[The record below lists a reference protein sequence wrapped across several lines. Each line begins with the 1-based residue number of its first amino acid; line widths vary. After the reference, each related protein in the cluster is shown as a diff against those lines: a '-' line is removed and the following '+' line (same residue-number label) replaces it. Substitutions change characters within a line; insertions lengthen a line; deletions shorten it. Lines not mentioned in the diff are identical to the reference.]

1 VQPAT
6 LFMLPSPPVVVLVEP
21 QNPANVGFAA
31 RVLDNFGLG
40 EARLLNGCDLQGS
53 EAERTGAPA
62 RARLHAMRSVSDW
75 QAATEGCTHL
85 VGFTARAGRTR
96 APISLDDWG
105 PALDEIGRKAKLG
118 FVFGRE
124 DRGLETD
131 EVERCHLLV
140 SIPTAG
146 LESLNLSHAIAVAA
160 YAWRRW
166 AGGSS
171 MPTSPG
177 IESADSKLAGSA
189 IAAQADRMRVAERAA
204 QELEA
209 AAFRDSDERVVA
221 TLRRLSSLPIEAR
234 DLRIIERAL
243 KHARWRRENPAD

>member
-1 VQPAT
+1 MQST
-6 LFMLPSPPVVVLVEP
+6 PPTIILVEP

-40 EARLLNGCDLQGS
+40 EARLLHGCSWQGS

-62 RARLHAMRSVSDW
+62 RERLHTIRSVTSW

-85 VGFTARAGRTR
+85 IGFTARAGRTR
-96 APISLDDWG
+96 APVSLDAWE
-105 PALDEIGRKAKLG
+105 PALDGFGHDARLG

-146 LESLNLSHAIAVAA
+146 LASLNLSHAIAVAG

-171 MPTSPG
+171 MPTPPG
-177 IESADSKLAGSA
+177 VDPIDSADPGSA
-189 IAAQADRMRVAERAA
+189 ISEQADRIRVAERAA
-204 QELEA
+204 QELA
-209 AAFRDSDERVVA
+209 AAEFHDPSERVEA

-243 KHARWRRENPAD
+243 KHARWRRENPTNS

>member
-1 VQPAT
+1 MQ
-6 LFMLPSPPVVVLVEP
+6 LSPPPIVILVEP
-21 QNPANVGFAA
+21 QNPANVGFVA

-40 EARLLNGCDLQGS
+40 DARVLNGCNWEGS

-62 RARLHAMRSVSDW
+62 RERLHAMRAVSDW
-75 QAATEGCTHL
+75 QAATEDCTHL
-85 VGFTARAGRTR
+85 IGFTARSGRTR
-96 APISLDDWG
+96 APISLDDWE
-105 PALDEIGRKAKLG
+105 PTLDELGRDARLG

-131 EVERCHLLV
+131 EVERCHALV

-146 LESLNLSHAIAVAA
+146 LGSLNLSHAIAVAA

-171 MPTSPG
+171 MPTPSG
-177 IESADSKLAGSA
+177 IAPIDPALAGA
-189 IAAQADRMRVAERAA
+189 TIATQADRMRVAERAA
-204 QELEA
+204 EELEA
-209 AAFRDSDERVVA
+209 SEFRDPDERVEA
-221 TLRRLSSLPIEAR
+221 TLRRLSALPIEAR

-243 KHARWRRENPAD
+243 KHARWRREHPAD

>member
-1 VQPAT
+1 
-6 LFMLPSPPVVVLVEP
+6 MRPSPPIIILVEP
-21 QNPANVGFAA
+21 QNPANIGFAA

-40 EARLLNGCDLQGS
+40 EARVLNGCDWQGS

-62 RARLHAMRSVSDW
+62 QARLHAMRHVSDW
-75 QAATEGCTHL
+75 ESATEGCTHL

-105 PALDEIGRKAKLG
+105 PALNELGCEAHLG

-131 EVERCHLLV
+131 EVERCHRLV

-146 LESLNLSHAIAVAA
+146 LGSLNLSHAIAVAA

-171 MPTSPG
+171 MPTPPG
-177 IESADSKLAGSA
+177 TGPADTDFAGSA

-204 QELEA
+204 QELES
-209 AAFRDSDERVVA
+209 AAFRDPDERVEA

>member
-1 VQPAT
+1 
-6 LFMLPSPPVVVLVEP
+6 MLPSPPIVVLVEP
-21 QNPANVGFAA
+21 QNPANVGFVA

-40 EARLLNGCDLQGS
+40 EARLLNGCNWQGG
-53 EAERTGAPA
+53 EAERTGSPA
-62 RARLHAMRSVSDW
+62 RDRLHSMRTVPDW

-85 VGFTARAGRTR
+85 LGFTARSGRTR
-96 APISLDDWG
+96 APISLDDWEST
-105 PALDEIGRKAKLG
+105 LDEIGREAKLG

-124 DRGLETD
+124 DRGLETE
-131 EVERCHLLV
+131 EVERCHSLI

-146 LESLNLSHAIAVAA
+146 LASLNLSHAVAVAA

-171 MPTSPG
+171 MPMPPG
-177 IESADSKLAGSA
+177 PERVDPELTGSV
-189 IAAQADRMRVAERAA
+189 IAAQSDRMRVAERAA

-209 AAFRDSDERVVA
+209 VTFRDPEERVEA
-221 TLRRLSSLPIEAR
+221 TLRRISSLPIQAR

-243 KHARWRRENPAD
+243 KHARWRREHPSD